1 MKMVFVVTFWFWSVT
16 RLRQT
21 VCIPTLR
28 LLLTSSRLSRV
39 LSLLAFFL
47 FFSFS
52 AVCNTVA
59 GCAATAFKV
68 NATIE
73 CRLAQLTGE
82 FELVCVEIEA
92 YISEIDKPPSQGAP
106 NRSECDD
113 RDPLCPRRGR
123 LLLAVA
129 SSVRSLHLQGVIV
142 PK

>member
-1 MKMVFVVTFWFWSVT
+1 MVFVVTFWFWSVT

-21 VCIPTLR
+21 VSIPTLP
-28 LLLTSSRLSRV
+28 LLLTSSRFSRV
-39 LSLLAFFL
+39 LSLLAFFSLL
-47 FFSFS
+47 FLRY
-52 AVCNTVA
+52 VTQLQV
-59 GCAATAFKV
+59 AATAFKV
-68 NATIE
+68 NAAIE

-92 YISEIDKPPSQGAP
+92 YISEIDKPLSQGAP
-106 NRSECDD
+106 NSSECDD

-129 SSVRSLHLQGVIV
+129 SSVRSLHLQDVIV

>member
-1 MKMVFVVTFWFWSVT
+1 MLHACVRLYTYPAFTVDEFSVF
-16 RLRQT
+16 
-21 VCIPTLR
+21 
-28 LLLTSSRLSRV
+28 SSPFV
-39 LSLLAFFL
+39 ACL
-47 FFSFS
+47 FFSFFLRY
-52 AVCNTVA
+52 VTQLQV
-59 GCAATAFKV
+59 AATAFKV
-68 NATIE
+68 NAAIE

-106 NRSECDD
+106 NSSECDD

-129 SSVRSLHLQGVIV
+129 SSVRSLHLQDVIV